1 VRLLGI
7 HKTFIRLLYFALAS
21 SCISLW
27 TADLRAADLK
37 PEEIVAKHLD
47 SIGSAE
53 ARAKVKSRV
62 IQGGLT
68 YRVLVGGSG
77 AVPGKFQFASEAPK
91 ADLLM
96 KINANGFLGEW
107 FICDGNKTSVA
118 ATYPDKT
125 RSEFGNFVLSQD
137 VVLRENLLG
146 GVWST
151 GWPLLDVEAHKAKL
165 HVEGLKKVEGKELLA
180 LRYEP
185 KKRTDLEIT
194 LYFDPQ
200 TYQHV
205 MTVYEM
211 EPPSTLAGGETQQAG
226 KQPRHYRLE
235 EHFSD
240 FKTADGLTLPT
251 HYDLR
256 FTLQGETGYAK
267 SVEWEVGQPSIANN
281 MSIDPRTF
289 QVR

>member
-1 VRLLGI
+1 MLLLGI
-7 HKTFIRLLYFALAS
+7 HKTSLRFLYFAIATC
-21 SCISLW
+21 CISLA
-27 TADLRAADLK
+27 TADLGAADLK

-68 YRVLVGGSG
+68 YRILVGGSG
-77 AVPGKFQFASEAPK
+77 VVPGKFQFASEAPK
-91 ADLLM
+91 TDLLM
-96 KINANGFLGEW
+96 KINANGYLGEW
-107 FICDGNKTSVA
+107 FICDGDKTSAA

-137 VVLRENLLG
+137 MILRENLLG

-151 GWPLLDVEAHKAKL
+151 GWPLLDLEAHKPKL
-165 HVEGLKKVEGKELLA
+165 HAEGLKKVDGKELLA
-180 LRYEP
+180 IRYEP
-185 KKRTDLEIT
+185 KRRTDLEIT

-211 EPPSTLAGGETQQAG
+211 EPPNSLAGGETRQAG
-226 KQPRHYRLE
+226 KQPRRYRLE

-240 FKTADGLTLPT
+240 FKTVDGLTLPT

-256 FTLQGETGYAK
+256 FTLGYVK
-267 SVEWEVGQPSIANN
+267 SVEWEVDQPSIANN